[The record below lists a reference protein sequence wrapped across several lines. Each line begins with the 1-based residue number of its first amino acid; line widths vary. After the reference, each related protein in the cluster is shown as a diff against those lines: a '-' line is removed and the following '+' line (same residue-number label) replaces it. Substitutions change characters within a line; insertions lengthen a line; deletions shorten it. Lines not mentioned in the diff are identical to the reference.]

1 MISAFKQVLGGA
13 IHRDVNKDVDKGV
26 NKSAKSLSFSIFYLI
41 A

>member
-1 MISAFKQVLGGA
+1 MISTSKQILGGE

-26 NKSAKSLSFSIFYLI
+26 NKNAKSLSFSIFYLI